1 MKEGNGWDE
10 YKHLVINE
18 LERNS
23 TRLDTIEKRL
33 SKIESKLSVLD
44 TKVYMAAFVAS
55 VFVGSIVN
63 IIWEV
68 LQT

>member
-23 TRLDTIEKRL
+23 SRLDTIEQRL
-33 SKIESKLSVLD
+33 GKIESKLGVLD
-44 TKVYMAAFVAS
+44 TKIYMAAFVAS
-55 VFVGSIVN
+55 VFVGSLVN
-63 IIWEV
+63 LLWEV
-68 LQT
+68 LQA